1 MPTIGVPNKVWRGG
15 VHRTTPETTEKLLA
29 NVANKLPGCV
39 LKLDGTQ
46 AVPGLPVYV
55 LGEILHG
62 GIDDV
67 PVATDTQRLYNTH
80 SGDLFT
86 GRAAA
91 GLVVGEDVPYSV
103 NATGRLVALVA
114 DTVPV
119 CFGDAGFAGAATADQ
134 RIAIKFK

>member
-1 MPTIGVPNKVWRGG
+1 MAYTPNKVWRGG
-15 VHRTTPETTEKLLA
+15 VHRTTPETTEVILA
-29 NVANKLPGCV
+29 NAATLLPGCV
-39 LKLDGTQ
+39 INLAGATV
-46 AVPGLPVYV
+46 AAGVPAYV

-67 PVATDTQRLYNTH
+67 PVATETQRLYNTH

-91 GLVVGEDVPYSV
+91 GQTIAEDTPLVP
-103 NATGRLVALVA
+103 NATGRLEVAGV
-114 DTVPV
+114 DVPGV
-119 CFGDAGFAGAATADQ
+119 CFAEMAVTGPTVADQ

>member
-1 MPTIGVPNKVWRGG
+1 MATVGVPNKVWRGG
-15 VHRTTPETTEKLLA
+15 VHRTTPETTEKIIA
-29 NVANKLPGCV
+29 AAAARLPGCV
-39 LKLDGTQ
+39 VKLDGAG

-55 LGEILHG
+55 WGEQLHG

-91 GLVVGEDVPYSV
+91 GLTAGEDVPYSV
-103 NATGRLVALVA
+103 NATGRLIALVA
-114 DTVPV
+114 DTDPV
-119 CFGDAGFAGAATADQ
+119 CFGDAGFSGATTADQ

>member
-1 MPTIGVPNKVWRGG
+1 MANVGVPNKVWRGG
-15 VHRTTPETTEKLLA
+15 VHRTTPETTERVLA

-55 LGEILHG
+55 LGEQLHG

-103 NATGRLVALVA
+103 NASGRLIALAEGA
-114 DTVPV
+114 DPV
-119 CFGDAGFAGAATADQ
+119 CFGDAGFAGTATADQ

>member
-1 MPTIGVPNKVWRGG
+1 MANVGVPNKVWRGG
-15 VHRTTPETTEKLLA
+15 VHRTTPETTERVLA

-39 LKLDGTQ
+39 LKLDGTL

-55 LGEILHG
+55 LGEQLHG

-103 NATGRLVALVA
+103 NAAGRLIALTEGA
-114 DTVPV
+114 DPV

>member
-15 VHRTTPETTEKLLA
+15 VHRTTPETTEKIIA
-29 NVANKLPGCV
+29 TAAARLPGCV
-39 LKLDGTQ
+39 VKLDGTG

-55 LGEILHG
+55 WGEQLHG

-91 GLVVGEDVPYSV
+91 GVTVGEDVPYSV

-119 CFGDAGFAGAATADQ
+119 CFGDAGFAGVTTADQ